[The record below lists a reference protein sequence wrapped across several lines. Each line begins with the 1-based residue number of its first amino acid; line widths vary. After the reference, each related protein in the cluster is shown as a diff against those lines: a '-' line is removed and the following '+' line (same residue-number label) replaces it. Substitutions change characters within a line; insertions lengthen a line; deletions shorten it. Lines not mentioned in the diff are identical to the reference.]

1 MIFVRRHDPPP
12 RVQKLPCAIN
22 HDAVSC
28 APAPKEATMENWDE
42 IRTAY
47 QVARLGT
54 VSGAAEVL
62 GVHHATVIRHI
73 DALEKRLG
81 AKLFQRHARG
91 YTPTEAGRDLLVV
104 AQTTEEQF
112 AHLSSRIKGQGETVS
127 GELVVT
133 SIAGI
138 ADLLTPVMVSFQ
150 AKWPDVRVRFLT
162 DMRVF
167 RLDYGEAHVAIRAG
181 TGEEEPDNVVQ
192 PLARI
197 KSGLFA
203 AQSYVDRFGKPAS
216 EADFDGHRF
225 VCSDNE
231 ATRAPFYRWLRATV
245 KPDQIAYS
253 ATEPAAL
260 EEAVRQGAGIGF
272 ISAFRAAAEPGLVEI
287 LPPRPEWEAPLRI
300 VTHVDLHRTRKVQA
314 FLGHLKDAAK
324 EWAFCA

>member
-1 MIFVRRHDPPP
+1 
-12 RVQKLPCAIN
+12 
-22 HDAVSC
+22 
-28 APAPKEATMENWDE
+28 MENWDE

-47 QVARLGT
+47 QVARMGT

-81 AKLFQRHARG
+81 TKLFQRHARG
-91 YTPTEAGRDLLVV
+91 YTATEAGRDLLAV

-112 AHLSSRIKGQGETVS
+112 AHLASRIKGHGETVS

-138 ADLLTPVMVSFQ
+138 SDLLTPVMVSFQ
-150 AKWPDVRVRFLT
+150 QRWPEVRVRFLT

-181 TGEEEPDNVVQ
+181 SGAEEPDNVVQ

-197 KSGLFA
+197 KTGLYA

-216 EADFDGHRF
+216 EAEFEGHRF
-225 VCSDNE
+225 ICSDSE
-231 ATRAPFYRWLRATV
+231 TTRAPFYRWLRATV
-245 KPDQIAYS
+245 QADQIAYA

-272 ISAFRAAAEPGLVEI
+272 VSAFRAAAAPGLVEI
-287 LPPRPEWEAPLRI
+287 LPSRIEWEAPLRI

-314 FLGHLKDAAK
+314 FLTHLKNAAK
-324 EWAFCA
+324 DWKACG

>member
-1 MIFVRRHDPPP
+1 
-12 RVQKLPCAIN
+12 
-22 HDAVSC
+22 
-28 APAPKEATMENWDE
+28 MENWDE